1 MFSRIV
7 VGIDGTEGGADAMAL
22 ARRLASTTTSLVAV
36 SIVVV
41 DSHPSRGAN
50 LDYDGDL
57 REQAEARLRGVLQ
70 QQPGVE
76 GETLVAHS
84 VAAGL
89 HAAVEHLDGDLI
101 VVGSCRRGPV
111 GRILAGDDTRGTLRD
126 APCPVAIAPRDY
138 ALADAPIATIGLGW
152 NGGTEGGRALEVARA
167 IAGDIGAQLHAVAVV
182 HMPPWRATEGVTTD
196 AAVATEVAAT
206 AERLAAL
213 DGVQAT
219 TLTGAVVDELARF
232 AAEVDLLIVGSH
244 QRGPLGRIAVGS
256 TSEQL
261 TRRCVRPLM
270 VVPRS
275 PQLTSIPA

>member
-7 VGIDGTEGGADAMAL
+7 VGVDGAEGGADAMAL
-22 ARRLASTTTSLVAV
+22 ARRLASTTTSLVGV
-36 SIVVV
+36 SIAVV

-57 REQAEARLRGVLQ
+57 RKQAEARLEGVLEQ
-70 QQPGVE
+70 EPGFE

-89 HAAVEHLDGDLI
+89 HEAAESLDGDLI
-101 VVGSCRRGPV
+101 VVGSCRRGAV

-126 APCPVAIAPRDY
+126 ARCPVAVAPRDY

-152 NGGTEGGRALEVARA
+152 NGGTEGDHALEVARA
-167 IAGDIGAQLHAVAVV
+167 IAGDIGASLHAVAVV
-182 HMPPWRATEGVTTD
+182 SVPMRPATEGMTTD

-206 AERLAAL
+206 SERMAAL

-219 TLTGAVVDELARF
+219 TVTGVVVDELARF

-244 QRGPLGRIAVGS
+244 QRGPLGRMVLGS

-270 VVPRS
+270 VVPRILQRAS
-275 PQLTSIPA
+275 TPA